1 MVPVSSWW
9 RTCAHTVWYTGVNK
23 EDIFTTDPKSTWVHL
38 LPWGT
43 LGEAFPF
50 FKPNYKIMEEYG
62 RDMGADEVSML
73 LTCGTTGTALPSPQ
87 LLFGVLD
94 M

>member
-1 MVPVSSWW
+1 MFTWW
-9 RTCAHTVWYTGVNK
+9 DACAHDVLYVGINK

-62 RDMGADEVSML
+62 RDMGADEVSNL
-73 LTCGTTGTALPSPQ
+73 LKSGTSGIGLPSS
-87 LLFGVLD
+87 
-94 M
+94 